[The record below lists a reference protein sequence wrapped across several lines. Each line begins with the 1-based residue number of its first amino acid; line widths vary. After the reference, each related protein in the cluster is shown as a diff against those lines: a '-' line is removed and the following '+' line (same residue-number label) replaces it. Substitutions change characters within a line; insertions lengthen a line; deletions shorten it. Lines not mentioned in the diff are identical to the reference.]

1 MNVCIYPSKQLTLV
15 SNDVFLTYLD
25 FASRLNFRKDIRL
38 YPETEDMEYFAKKEH
53 LKVEGTESIRYCY
66 KCMLQYFIKQY
77 QSGNPKQIREDCA
90 FNYLKRTI
98 SLSDAKKMIPF
109 DEYLLLIQHNLV
121 KGEGMILDST
131 LFIRTPKYASTP
143 LDEIMTFREWC
154 NTISDDDLKNIPNAN
169 SKEALILKDIED
181 RTLVEVVKDYSN
193 DLNNLEKFQYKFT
206 VPLID

>member
-1 MNVCIYPSKQLTLV
+1 
-15 SNDVFLTYLD
+15 
-25 FASRLNFRKDIRL
+25 
-38 YPETEDMEYFAKKEH
+38 
-53 LKVEGTESIRYCY
+53 
-66 KCMLQYFIKQY
+66 MLQYFIKQY
-77 QSGNPKQIREDCA
+77 QSGNQKQIREDCA